1 MAWPGQGQGQEQAGG
16 LPGPP
21 VGWEVKALTSVSP
34 WGQEKTPCVPR
45 HCAGLASAQGPLGQG
60 PPFPA
65 SYPPLRLP
73 LGCEVVP
80 DVNVSGQKFCIKLLV
95 PSPEG
100 MSEIYLRCQDVSQGK
115 AEAGVGRGTGVPGA
129 EPEPV
134 PHPPGEAVCPLDGR
148 LPTGV

>member
-1 MAWPGQGQGQEQAGG
+1 M
-16 LPGPP
+16 
-21 VGWEVKALTSVSP
+21 
-34 WGQEKTPCVPR
+34 
-45 HCAGLASAQGPLGQG
+45 
-60 PPFPA
+60 
-65 SYPPLRLP
+65 
-73 LGCEVVP
+73 VP

-100 MSEIYLRCQDVSQGK
+100 MSEIYLRCQDVSQGQ
-115 AEAGVGRGTGVPGA
+115 AEAGWGWEQGQAA